1 MENKGGVAT
10 ATGREIFEA
19 KCGIEAAQRAG
30 NNPNLKGIVHETM
43 FKNSYNISP
52 ARILDGKEAVLSK
65 SATAVRDDV
74 LIKQGGKIV
83 ERFQLKDTPASIEKT
98 VKQVTEKHYAGTN
111 LVGTKETAKAYNA
124 VKNSAKSGKTI
135 TQNMTS
141 SKISSTDTARVAAKT
156 IGTNAGKLTANA
168 VGKAAAS
175 SGAVGA
181 AVSAGVEVISSGV
194 KLANGDIS
202 GEEFVGNVAKETV
215 GGGLAAAGGSAA
227 ATVVATGA
235 ATALAATTAPVWV
248 PAAIGIGA
256 AVAVGS
262 AIKGIWDSI
271 WD

>member
-1 MENKGGVAT
+1 MNASLKKEL
-10 ATGREIFEA
+10 EIFA
-19 KCGIEAAQRAG
+19 
-30 NNPNLKGIVHETM
+30 
-43 FKNSYNISP
+43 
-52 ARILDGKEAVLSK
+52 
-65 SATAVRDDV
+65 
-74 LIKQGGKIV
+74 
-83 ERFQLKDTPASIEKT
+83 
-98 VKQVTEKHYAGTN
+98 
-111 LVGTKETAKAYNA
+111 TKETAKAYNA
-124 VKNSAKSGKTI
+124 VKNAAKGGKTI

-175 SGAVGA
+175 SGAVGT